1 MIGCQYECPN
11 VLTCGEY
18 VYVYEYV
25 DMICVIYVEIICMF
39 DIFVHDALKYS

>member
-1 MIGCQYECPN
+1 MCPN

-25 DMICVIYVEIICMF
+25 DMICVIYLEIGC
-39 DIFVHDALKYS
+39 